1 MSSIVY
7 STGAN
12 LNSGADNSIAHAF
25 QHTYWNVLMY
35 KHLGELNAEKFATA
49 HENFEDNP
57 RLPKAMDLY
66 NNEKGRNYANQFNNL
81 SGYSDNDLADLV
93 KEELIETGIL
103 KYLIFNYTF
112 LRELIIYDTH
122 IEYLYDTGTFF
133 AYANVDYP
141 HGIPNYIIIDK
152 RTKIG
157 PPIGMPD
164 SFPNEKVV

>member
-66 NNEKGRNYANQFNNL
+66 NNEKDEIMQI
-81 SGYSDNDLADLV
+81 S
-93 KEELIETGIL
+93 
-103 KYLIFNYTF
+103 
-112 LRELIIYDTH
+112 LIIYQ
-122 IEYLYDTGTFF
+122 
-133 AYANVDYP
+133 
-141 HGIPNYIIIDK
+141 GILIMIWLI
-152 RTKIG
+152 
-157 PPIGMPD
+157 
-164 SFPNEKVV
+164 